1 MSHEDRLSAV
11 LSAAIEDNKDAISE
25 LSGESN
31 EKEKLLGIDSGKRA
45 DNEQRKVSKDASQN
59 NLVNRYPKETT
70 L

>member
-1 MSHEDRLSAV
+1 M
-11 LSAAIEDNKDAISE
+11 LSAAIEDKNDAISE

>member
-1 MSHEDRLSAV
+1 MSHEDRPSAV
-11 LSAAIEDNKDAISE
+11 LSAAIEDKNDAISE